1 MTDLM
6 NVLAPPKKPQ
16 VAVDPH
22 QDAETTGSLAM
33 SGPDHRGPVPS
44 FQSVA
49 ETTFLALCLVPTGIV
64 SPTTTEKES

>member
-1 MTDLM
+1 
-6 NVLAPPKKPQ
+6 
-16 VAVDPH
+16 
-22 QDAETTGSLAM
+22 M

-64 SPTTTEKES
+64 SPTTRSTDNE